1 MIVFNAVSK
10 SFKNELYSNLSFKI
24 NKGDFVGL
32 SGVSGSGKTTILRM
46 IAGLDTPSSGTIF
59 NSFKSTGYIFQDFNL
74 FPHLNVFENLCIAP
88 RSNNQLNYEDKALS
102 LIKTYEL
109 ENVIYSYP
117 DQLSG
122 GEKQR
127 VAIAR
132 CLMNNPDLIL
142 VDEAT
147 SSLDDKRSKYFM
159 DTLKKLN
166 ENGTTIVFITHDLDI
181 LGDYA
186 KSVIKL

>member
-1 MIVFNAVSK
+1 MIVFNSVSK
-10 SFKNELYSNLSFKI
+10 SFKNELYSDLNFTIK
-24 NKGDFVGL
+24 KGDFVGL

-46 IAGLDTPSSGTIF
+46 IAGLDTPSSGSISNT
-59 NSFKSTGYIFQDFNL
+59 FKSTGYIFQDFNL
-74 FPHLNVFENLCIAP
+74 FPHLNVFENLTIAP
-88 RSNNQLNYEDKALS
+88 KSNKQQNYEDKAFS

-109 ENVIYSYP
+109 ENVIHSYP

-132 CLMNNPDLIL
+132 CLMSNPDLIL

-159 DTLKKLN
+159 DTLNKLN

-181 LGDYA
+181 LNDYA
-186 KSVIKL
+186 KTIIKL